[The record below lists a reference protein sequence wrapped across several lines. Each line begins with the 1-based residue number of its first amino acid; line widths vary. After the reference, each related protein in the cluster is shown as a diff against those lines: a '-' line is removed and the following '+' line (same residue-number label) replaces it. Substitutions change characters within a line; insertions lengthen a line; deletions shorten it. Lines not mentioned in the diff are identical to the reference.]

1 MFFSEVSFNCSK
13 DSKLAHYLCVN
24 LKYVLY
30 EIIRKSKTKKLGRW
44 LLKIMLTDTLNNKL
58 FHFNISSVFLKL
70 V

>member
-13 DSKLAHYLCVN
+13 NSKLAHYLCVN

-30 EIIRKSKTKKLGRW
+30 EIICKSKTKKLGRW

-58 FHFNISSVFLKL
+58 FHLTSPQFF
-70 V
+70 